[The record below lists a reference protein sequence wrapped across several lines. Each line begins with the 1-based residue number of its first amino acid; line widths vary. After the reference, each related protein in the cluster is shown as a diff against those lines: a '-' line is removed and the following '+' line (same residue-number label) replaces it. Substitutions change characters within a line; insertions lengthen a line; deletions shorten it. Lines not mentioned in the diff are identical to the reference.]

1 VFNRPPVS
9 ADMILNHLAGR
20 PQAHKPLQIN
30 TV

>member
-1 VFNRPPVS
+1 VS
-9 ADMILNHLAGR
+9 VDMILNFLSKR